1 MVVEG
6 AQYSGS
12 LITARLALDQ
22 GREVF
27 AVPGSIVSKLSWG
40 PNLLIKQGAKLVQE
54 VGDVVE
60 EMPLAVRRLLAET
73 VQNGAGGETF
83 GSGQASLGQEQVSP
97 LARKLMTSLR
107 VDTSMH
113 IDDIIRSYEEQSP
126 SEILSALG
134 ELELF
139 GVIKQLPGKYFVR
152 VWA

>member
-1 MVVEG
+1 MRDTDVNLYRQE
-6 AQYSGS
+6 
-12 LITARLALDQ
+12 RLREEFGPFLD
-22 GREVF
+22 
-27 AVPGSIVSKLSWG
+27 APGSDGTAIAANDIV
-40 PNLLIKQGAKLVQE
+40 GA
-54 VGDVVE
+54 
-60 EMPLAVRRLLAET
+60 PYRRLLAET
-73 VQNGAGGETF
+73 VQNGDGGETF
-83 GSGQASLGQEQVSP
+83 GPGQASLGQEQVSP

-113 IDDIIRSYEEQSP
+113 IDDIIRSYEQQSP

>member
-1 MVVEG
+1 
-6 AQYSGS
+6 

-73 VQNGAGGETF
+73 VQNGGGGETF

>member
-1 MVVEG
+1 M
-6 AQYSGS
+6 
-12 LITARLALDQ
+12 
-22 GREVF
+22 
-27 AVPGSIVSKLSWG
+27 
-40 PNLLIKQGAKLVQE
+40 QE
-54 VGDVVE
+54 VGDVIE

-73 VQNGAGGETF
+73 AQNGAGSDGGETF
-83 GSGQASLGQEQVSP
+83 GAGQASLGQEQVSP

-113 IDDIIRSYEEQSP
+113 IDDIIRSYEQQSP

-139 GVIKQLPGKYFVR
+139 GVIKQLPGQYFVR